1 MTDPQP
7 IAAPAATLRE
17 LFGPEHRGIL
27 AGLLTLVFF
36 VAFEAIAVATAMPV
50 IATSLHGL
58 SFYAWGFSA
67 FVIGQ
72 MVGTVAGG
80 RWTDRFG
87 PRFPLLA
94 GSAMFAVGLLVAGL
108 APVMGVFVLGR
119 LLQGLGS
126 GPTMVSLWGVMG
138 RGIPGRLRPRVI
150 ALQSTAWLMPALI
163 GPFIAGTVAEHLS
176 WRWLFLGLLVLLP
189 LPLLAIVPKLRH
201 LTLEPTEP
209 ASGTSQIWWAIA
221 VAAGVGCVQFAG
233 QTLRW
238 WSIPLAVLGVALVLP
253 GARALFPAGT
263 FQIRRGLPALI
274 VQRGLLC
281 GCFFGAESFV
291 PLILVD
297 VRGLSPSLAGLTL
310 TAGAIGW
317 TAGSWFQGRPTLSQP
332 REQLVR
338 VGAVSITLGVLAV
351 FTVVWTSVPV
361 WVASLAWVAG
371 GLGMGLSM
379 ACMGVLLLATAA
391 QNEQG
396 HVAASAQIS
405 DTLSTA
411 MTVGFAG
418 ILFAYLHTTHG
429 PIATFVPIA
438 IAVGCLGLL
447 GVWVAGRLPHE
458 RVATGSGTASGSG
471 TATGRVRTA

>member
-1 MTDPQP
+1 MTEPQP
-7 IAAPAATLRE
+7 VTAPPPSLRE
-17 LFGPEHRGIL
+17 LLGPEHRGIL

-67 FVIGQ
+67 FVVGQ

-87 PRFPLLA
+87 PTMPLVA
-94 GSAMFAVGLLVAGL
+94 GSIMFAVGLLVAGL
-108 APVMGVFVLGR
+108 APLMGVFILGR

-126 GPTMVSLWGVMG
+126 GPMMVALWGVMG
-138 RGIPGRLRPRVI
+138 RGIPARLRPRVI

-163 GPFIAGTVAEHLS
+163 GPFIAGAVTQHLS

-189 LPLLAIVPKLRH
+189 LPLLAIVPKLTH

-209 ASGTSQIWWAIA
+209 AAGTRQIWWAVA

-238 WSIPLAVLGVALVLP
+238 WSVPLALVGVALVLP
-253 GARALFPAGT
+253 GAKALFPAGT
-263 FQIRRGLPALI
+263 FRVRRGLPALV

-297 VRGLSPSLAGLTL
+297 VRGLTPTVAGLTL

-317 TAGSWFQGRPTLSQP
+317 TSGSWFQGRPTLAQP

-338 VGAVSITLGVLAV
+338 IGAVSITVGVLAV
-351 FTVVWTSVPV
+351 FTVVWTAVPV
-361 WVASLAWVAG
+361 WVASLAWIAG

-379 ACMGVLLLATAA
+379 ASMGVLLLATAA
-391 QNEQG
+391 QSEQG

-418 ILFAYLHTTHG
+418 ILFAYLHTRHG
-429 PIATFVPIA
+429 AVATFVPIA
-438 IAVGCLGLL
+438 VAVGCLGVL
-447 GVWVAGRLPHE
+447 GVWVAGRLPSE
-458 RVATGSGTASGSG
+458 RAGTAVVS
-471 TATGRVRTA
+471 TDRVRTA

>member
-1 MTDPQP
+1 MTQSQP
-7 IAAPAATLRE
+7 TTAPPATLRE
-17 LFGPEHRGIL
+17 LLTPEYRGLL

-67 FVIGQ
+67 FVVGQ

-80 RWTDRFG
+80 GWTDRFG
-87 PRFPLLA
+87 PSMPLVA
-94 GSAMFAVGLLVAGL
+94 GSAMFGVGLLVAGL
-108 APVMGVFVLGR
+108 APTMGIFVLGR

-138 RGIPGRLRPRVI
+138 RGIPPHLRPRVI

-163 GPFIAGTVAEHLS
+163 GPFIAGTVAQHLS

-189 LPLLAIVPKLRH
+189 LPLLAILPRLRH
-201 LTLEPTEP
+201 LSLEPTEP
-209 ASGTSQIWWAIA
+209 AGSSRQLWWAVS
-221 VAAGVGCVQFAG
+221 VALGVGCVQFAG

-238 WSIPLAVLGVALVLP
+238 WSVPLALVGVVLVVP
-253 GARALFPAGT
+253 GARVLFPAGT
-263 FQIRRGLPALI
+263 FRVRRGLPALV

-297 VRGLSPSLAGLTL
+297 VRGLSPSIAGLTL

-317 TAGSWFQGRPTLSQP
+317 TAGSWFQGRSTLVRP

-338 VGAVSITLGVLAV
+338 FGAVSITVGVLAV
-351 FTVVWTSVPV
+351 FTVVWSGVPV
-361 WVASLAWVAG
+361 WIASLAWIAG

-379 ACMGVLLLATAA
+379 ASMGVLLLAAVA
-391 QNEQG
+391 SDEQG
-396 HVAASAQIS
+396 RAAASAQIS

-418 ILFAYLHTTHG
+418 ILFAYLHTRHG

-438 IAVGCLGLL
+438 VAVGCLGLI

-458 RVATGSGTASGSG
+458 RVVTAGGTA
-471 TATGRVRTA
+471 

>member
-1 MTDPQP
+1 MTQSQP
-7 IAAPAATLRE
+7 ITAPPASLRE
-17 LFGPEHRGIL
+17 LLTPEYRGLL

-67 FVIGQ
+67 FVVGQ

-87 PRFPLLA
+87 PSMPLVA

-108 APVMGVFVLGR
+108 SPTMGIFVLGR

-138 RGIPGRLRPRVI
+138 RGIPPHLRPRVI

-163 GPFIAGTVAEHLS
+163 GPFIAGTVAQHLS
-176 WRWLFLGLLVLLP
+176 WRSLFLGLLVLLP
-189 LPLLAIVPKLRH
+189 LPLLAILPRLRH

-209 ASGTSQIWWAIA
+209 AGSSRQLWWAVS
-221 VAAGVGCVQFAG
+221 VALGVGCVQFAG

-238 WSIPLAVLGVALVLP
+238 WSIPLALVGVVLVVP
-253 GARALFPAGT
+253 GARVLFPAGT
-263 FQIRRGLPALI
+263 FRVRRGLPALV

-297 VRGLSPSLAGLTL
+297 VRGLSPSIAGLTL

-317 TAGSWFQGRPTLSQP
+317 TAGSWFQGRPTLPCP

-338 VGAVSITLGVLAV
+338 FGAVSITVGVLAV
-351 FTVVWTSVPV
+351 FTVVWSGVPV
-361 WVASLAWVAG
+361 WIASLAWIAG

-379 ACMGVLLLATAA
+379 ASMGVLLLAAVA
-391 QNEQG
+391 PDEQG
-396 HVAASAQIS
+396 RAAASAQIS

-418 ILFAYLHTTHG
+418 MLFAYLHARHG
-429 PIATFVPIA
+429 AVATFVPIA
-438 IAVGCLGLL
+438 VAVGCLGLI
-447 GVWVAGRLPHE
+447 GVWVAGRLPPD
-458 RVATGSGTASGSG
+458 RPVTAGK
-471 TATGRVRTA
+471 AA

>member
-1 MTDPQP
+1 MTEPQP
-7 IAAPAATLRE
+7 ITAPAATLRE
-17 LFGPEHRGIL
+17 LLGPEHRGIL

-67 FVIGQ
+67 FVVGQ

-87 PRFPLLA
+87 PSVPLLA

-108 APVMGVFVLGR
+108 APLMGVFVFGR

-126 GPTMVSLWGVMG
+126 GPMMVSLWGVMG

-163 GPFIAGTVAEHLS
+163 GPFIAGTVTQHLS

-189 LPLLAIVPKLRH
+189 LPLLAIVPRLRH
-201 LTLEPTEP
+201 LSLEPTEP
-209 ASGTSQIWWAIA
+209 AAGTSQIWWAIA
-221 VAAGVGCVQFAG
+221 VAVGVGCVQFAG

-238 WSIPLAVLGVALVLP
+238 WSLPLAVLGVALVLP
-253 GARALFPAGT
+253 GAKTLFPAGT
-263 FQIRRGLPALI
+263 FRVRRGLPALV

-332 REQLVR
+332 RDRLVR
-338 VGAVSITLGVLAV
+338 FGAVSITVGVLAV
-351 FTVVWTSVPV
+351 FTVVWTAAPV
-361 WVASLAWVAG
+361 WIASLAWVAG

-379 ACMGVLLLATAA
+379 ASMGVLLLATAA
-391 QNEQG
+391 QEEQG
-396 HVAASAQIS
+396 QVAASAQIS

-418 ILFAYLHTTHG
+418 ILFAYLHTRHG
-429 PIATFVPIA
+429 AVATFVPIA
-438 IAVGCLGLL
+438 VAVGCLGAL
-447 GVWVAGRLPHE
+447 GVKVAGRLPSE
-458 RVATGSGTASGSG
+458 RATSASDTTTA
-471 TATGRVRTA
+471 GRVRTA